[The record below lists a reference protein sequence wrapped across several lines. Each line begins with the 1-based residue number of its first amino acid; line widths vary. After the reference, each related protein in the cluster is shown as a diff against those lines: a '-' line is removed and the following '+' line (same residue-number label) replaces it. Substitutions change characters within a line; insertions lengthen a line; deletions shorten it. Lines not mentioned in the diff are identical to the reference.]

1 MTTLGK
7 CDKMCSK
14 CLITYLTQMM
24 QHVLQIYFRP
34 YRVERG
40 VCPRYSM
47 WEGDGICHGQY
58 KRDICNLGLLDLP
71 KLKSGYASTCLVA
84 NKFDLDVDP
93 LAVSCWTQHILR
105 GESLK
110 SY

>member
-1 MTTLGK
+1 MSSNLFLG
-7 CDKMCSK
+7 SN
-14 CLITYLTQMM
+14 
-24 QHVLQIYFRP
+24 
-34 YRVERG
+34 RVERE

-47 WEGDGICHGQY
+47 WEGGGICQGEY

>member
-1 MTTLGK
+1 MSSNLFLR
-7 CDKMCSK
+7 SN
-14 CLITYLTQMM
+14 
-24 QHVLQIYFRP
+24 
-34 YRVERG
+34 RVERE

-47 WEGDGICHGQY
+47 WKGGGDICQGQY
-58 KRDICNLGLLDLP
+58 KRDICNLALLDLP
-71 KLKSGYASTCLVA
+71 NLKSGYASTCLVA